1 MNPGWKNDPIA
12 KIIGYSLTW
21 NVFVCY
27 DETSV
32 KKSIGRSS
40 VFPSLRDPGCLSW
53 LLICA
58 WVSSF
63 FHHALSHNI
72 NLTNQKKPGE
82 FENAFIFKNLT
93 AHPKL
98 SFQKPANPLPPS
110 GLPRQWLGSIGA
122 DFLNYTDFV
131 RMLLLHMSDVVVV
144 AGKQSCEAIK
154 HENVFIHAVI
164 GSVCWGTVWESLPGK
179 ANKTKQNK
187 TKPHQKPNNH
197 TTANKALRRNMQQG
211 WDRWNRP

>member
-21 NVFVCY
+21 NVVVCY
-27 DETSV
+27 GETSV
-32 KKSIGRSS
+32 KQSIGRSS

-53 LLICA
+53 LLICV

-72 NLTNQKKPGE
+72 NLTNQKKPGD
-82 FENAFIFKNLT
+82 FEMPLDPHLQNMSCQASWHEVTSSQNAFISKNLT

-122 DFLNYTDFV
+122 DFLNYADFV

-144 AGKQSCEAIK
+144 AGKQSHVAWQYS
-154 HENVFIHAVI
+154 FA
-164 GSVCWGTVWESLPGK
+164 TK
-179 ANKTKQNK
+179 AAK
-187 TKPHQKPNNH
+187 
-197 TTANKALRRNMQQG
+197 R
-211 WDRWNRP
+211 

>member
-1 MNPGWKNDPIA
+1 MLWRDKCQKVNRSVQCFP
-12 KIIGYSLTW
+12 
-21 NVFVCY
+21 V
-27 DETSV
+27 TSG
-32 KKSIGRSS
+32 SR
-40 VFPSLRDPGCLSW
+40 
-53 LLICA
+53 LLVMA
-58 WVSSF
+58 ANMRLGLNF

-187 TKPHQKPNNH
+187 TKQNKTTPKTQQPHNRKQGTPSQYATRVRQVKPAVKRSYLPH
-197 TTANKALRRNMQQG
+197 KLPFPQSST
-211 WDRWNRP
+211 